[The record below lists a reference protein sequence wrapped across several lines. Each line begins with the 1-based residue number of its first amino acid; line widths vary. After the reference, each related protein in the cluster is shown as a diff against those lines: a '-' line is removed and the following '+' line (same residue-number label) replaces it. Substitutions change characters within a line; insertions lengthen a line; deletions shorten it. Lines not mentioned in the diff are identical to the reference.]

1 MSGTATSTGRIA
13 GLLAALLC
21 LSLAPAA
28 AAQIYVYKDAQGRTH
43 FTDTPQHGGFSKYRP
58 KSEYELRNASHTP
71 QRSAPR
77 MTRAYDPAIERASKE
92 HGVSAALVKA
102 VIAAESGFDPY
113 AVSRKGALGL
123 MQLMPQ
129 TAAELAVPN
138 PFDPEANVRGGTTY
152 LRRMLDTFDDQLP
165 LALAGYNAGPAAV
178 VRYGGIP
185 PYQETQQYVR
195 KVLEL
200 YTGEELTELPA
211 PEGRQTFLI
220 RRDGRL
226 LMTTTPPERR

>member
-1 MSGTATSTGRIA
+1 MSGPG
-13 GLLAALLC
+13 AAF
-21 LSLAPAA
+21 A
-28 AAQIYVYKDAQGRTH
+28 AAQVRVTRTTDGRLLL
-43 FTDTPQHGGFSKYRP
+43 SNEARP
-58 KSEYELRNASHTP
+58 AT
-71 QRSAPR
+71 APR
-77 MTRAYDPAIERASKE
+77 PVTAPQARAPRGPSVERSEIDRLVDRYATDHGLDPLLVRALIE
-92 HGVSAALVKA
+92 V
-102 VIAAESGFDPY
+102 ESGYDSR
-113 AVSRKGALGL
+113 AVSHKGALGL

-226 LMTTTPPERR
+226 LMTTSPPERR